1 MKIDSFGIAHRTAD
15 ELTALLYT
23 NPLLDLADIA
33 VDDPENFNNSV
44 RSLFYETTPL
54 RKYTPPTI
62 SVEEFD
68 AANQSNWF
76 MPDEYKRLDIAKWLL
91 DQCQNDEEIQ
101 RVGHELILYQERGLF
116 DLLRFMK
123 YFVDTMREH
132 NVVWGVGR
140 GSSVSSYVLFLLGV
154 HKINSLYFDLAIE
167 EFLK

>member
-1 MKIDSFGIAHRTAD
+1 MKVDEFGQAHRTAD
-15 ELTALLYT
+15 ELTSLLYT
-23 NPLLDLADIA
+23 NPLLNLAEIL
-33 VDDPENFNNSV
+33 VDDPENFNSSV

-54 RKYTPPTI
+54 RKYVKPTV

-68 AANQSNWF
+68 AKNQTNWF

-91 DQCQNDEEIQ
+91 DQCQNDEETQ
-101 RVGHELILYQERGLF
+101 RVGHELILYQERSLF

-154 HKINSLYFDLAIE
+154 HKINSLYFDLKIE